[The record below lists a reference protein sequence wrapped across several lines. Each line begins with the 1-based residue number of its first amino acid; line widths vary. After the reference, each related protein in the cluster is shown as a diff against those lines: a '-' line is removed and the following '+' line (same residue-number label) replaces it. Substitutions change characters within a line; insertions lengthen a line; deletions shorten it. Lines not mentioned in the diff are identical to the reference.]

1 MSSLKTSV
9 ITGHMPQEE
18 VGVHDLRVSVHPTPY
33 SEKENQVLTLVLV
46 DWKGSLTLT
55 RENAQLPA
63 LCGENFNQRPRPG
76 HEVIPPLKAIC

>member
-9 ITGHMPQEE
+9 ITAHMPQEE

-46 DWKGSLTLT
+46 G
-55 RENAQLPA
+55 
-63 LCGENFNQRPRPG
+63 
-76 HEVIPPLKAIC
+76 